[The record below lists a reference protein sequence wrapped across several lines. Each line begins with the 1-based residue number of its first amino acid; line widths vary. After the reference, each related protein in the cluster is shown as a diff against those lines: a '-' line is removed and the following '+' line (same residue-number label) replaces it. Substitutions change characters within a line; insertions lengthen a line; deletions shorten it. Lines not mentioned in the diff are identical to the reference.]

1 MMAPKELFTT
11 SSHEM
16 LFFIESSSE
25 FFFTVVAN
33 IKIFR
38 IFQIVSA
45 DQNFVRGV
53 ASLPVIITV
62 DTVHTSH
69 FAIDFNYCPNI
80 QKINDRHACC
90 ASSIEISG
98 LG

>member
-16 LFFIESSSE
+16 LFFKEGSSE

-33 IKIFR
+33 VKLLR

-53 ASLPVIITV
+53 ASLPVMPE
-62 DTVHTSH
+62 
-69 FAIDFNYCPNI
+69 Y
-80 QKINDRHACC
+80 
-90 ASSIEISG
+90 
-98 LG
+98 